1 MLTRISS
8 TPKNY
13 SWGSATAI
21 PRLLGTAPDGRP
33 QAELWLGAHPDSVTT
48 LVDAAPGVPATLNE
62 WVQSDPASTLGGG
75 SRLPFL
81 LKLLAAERPLSLQ
94 AHPTLDRARAGFAD
108 ENARGVA
115 RDSPARNYKD
125 EWHKPELMVALHDG
139 FAALCGF
146 RPVVETGE
154 LLDHLLG
161 AVGGESR
168 VHIEAFRRSVLDEG
182 LEAAVGSVLLGDSRP
197 LVDAVTAAA
206 RAAGARPTEGPWPGE
221 CRLIQTLDRHYPGDP
236 GIAVATLLNYMEL
249 REGQALYLPAGNIHA
264 YVHGLG
270 IEIMAASDNVLRGGL
285 TDKGVDIPELL
296 AVLDFS
302 PMPPP
307 LVEPVPRPGGYAE
320 YPTPLP
326 DFRLVR
332 VDAADAELELENS
345 AIVIAVAGGASLGD
359 GTTHLSLQQGEA
371 VFVTPTP
378 ALSLRAAGTVFVAT
392 SGPREGEERD
402 RSPDA

>member
-8 TPKNY
+8 TPKTY

-21 PRLLGTAPDGRP
+21 PRLLGTASDGRP
-33 QAELWLGAHPDSVTT
+33 QAELWFGAHPDSVTT
-48 LVDAAPGVPATLNE
+48 LVDPAPGLPASLNE
-62 WVQSDPASTLGGG
+62 WVQSDPATALGGA

-94 AHPTLDRARAGFAD
+94 AHPTLERARAGFAD
-108 ENARGVA
+108 ENARGVD
-115 RDSPARNYKD
+115 RDSPARTYKD

-146 RPVVETGE
+146 RPIDETAS
-154 LLDHLLG
+154 LLG
-161 AVGGESR
+161 HLSGSVEGTSR
-168 VHIEAFRRSVLDEG
+168 ELIEAFRRSVLDEG
-182 LEAAVGSVLLGDSRP
+182 LEAAVGSALLGDSRA
-197 LVDAVTAAA
+197 LVQAVTAAA
-206 RAAGARPTEGPWPGE
+206 RAAASRGWSGE
-221 CRLIQTLDRHYPGDP
+221 CRLIETLDRHYPGDA
-236 GIAVATLLNYMEL
+236 GIAVATLLNYVEL

-285 TDKGVDIPELL
+285 TDKAIDIPELL

-302 PMPPP
+302 TMPPP

-332 VDAADAELELENS
+332 VDAGAAELELENA
-345 AIVIAVAGGASLGD
+345 AIVIAVAGGASVAD
-359 GTTHLSLQQGEA
+359 GAVRLSLEQGEA
-371 VFVTPTP
+371 AFVTPTH
-378 ALSLRAAGTVFVAT
+378 ALSLSTTGTLFLAT
-392 SGPREGEERD
+392 SGGCR
-402 RSPDA
+402 

>member
-1 MLTRISS
+1 MFTRISS

-48 LVDAAPGVPATLNE
+48 LVDPAPGLPASLNE
-62 WVQSDPASTLGGG
+62 WVQSDPAAALGGG

-94 AHPTLDRARAGFAD
+94 AHPTLARARAGFAD

-146 RPVVETGE
+146 RPIEETADLLGHLGSVVEGTE
-154 LLDHLLG
+154 RDLIRALR
-161 AVGGESR
+161 R
-168 VHIEAFRRSVLDEG
+168 VVLDEG
-182 LEAAVGSVLLGDSRP
+182 LEAAVGSVLLGDSRS
-197 LVDAVTAAA
+197 LVEAVTSAA
-206 RAAGARPTEGPWPGE
+206 RAAGSRGSWSDE
-221 CRLIQTLDRHYPGDP
+221 CRLIETLDRHYPGDA
-236 GIAVATLLNYMEL
+236 GIAVATLLNYVEL

-285 TDKGVDIPELL
+285 TDKSIDIPELL
-296 AVLDFS
+296 AVLDFGT
-302 PMPPP
+302 MPPP
-307 LVEPVPRPGGYAE
+307 IVEPAPRPGGYAE

-332 VDAADAELELENS
+332 VDAADAELALENS
-345 AIVIAVAGGASLGD
+345 AIVIAVAGTASLAD
-359 GTTHLSLQQGEA
+359 GTARLSLEQGEA
-371 VFVTPTP
+371 AFVTPTST
-378 ALSLRAAGTVFVAT
+378 LSVSATGTVFLAT
-392 SGPREGEERD
+392 SL
-402 RSPDA
+402 SM